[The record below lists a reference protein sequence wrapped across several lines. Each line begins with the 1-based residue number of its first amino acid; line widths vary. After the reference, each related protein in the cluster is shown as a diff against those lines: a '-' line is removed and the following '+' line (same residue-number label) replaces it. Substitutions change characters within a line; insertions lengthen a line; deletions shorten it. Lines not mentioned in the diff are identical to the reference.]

1 MNKYLH
7 VRSTGIPDGEF
18 IRGEVPMTKSE
29 VRSVILSKLQIL
41 QDNQICDIGA
51 GSGSVS
57 IEAARLASKGKV
69 YSLEKK
75 PKALELIMKNI
86 NKFKIDNIFLIEG
99 EAPEALEKI
108 PQIDRVFIGG
118 SEGSMKEIIQWSYE
132 NLKSGGIVAA
142 STITLENNFI
152 ALKAFESM
160 GFKNIEVVQLS
171 VSRSTKTGRVNMMRA
186 LNPVNIISAER

>member
-171 VSRSTKTGRVNMMRA
+171 VSRSTKIGRVNMMRA